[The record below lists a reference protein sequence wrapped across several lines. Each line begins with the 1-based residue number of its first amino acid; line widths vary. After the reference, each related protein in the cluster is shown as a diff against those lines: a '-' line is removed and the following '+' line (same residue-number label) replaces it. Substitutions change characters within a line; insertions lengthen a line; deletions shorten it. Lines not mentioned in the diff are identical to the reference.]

1 MRKSLLVSL
10 VMLVAFASLPSA
22 WSSRALGA
30 TAGVA
35 VALDGVNLAFTDAKP
50 FVDAQ
55 KRVLVPLRF
64 VSEKLGTTVDYQE
77 AQGTVSIKSDS
88 LDITLKL
95 GSQKATVN
103 GVEKNLGTQ
112 PVLKN
117 SRAYVPLRFVSEA
130 LGRRVVWDG
139 ANNTAHIWNL
149 ISDKVLEEQSAI
161 DWMAS
166 GISMPAHVSYHYF
179 DAKDGKLTFEDSLWD
194 GPMGP
199 YKGYSVSEKITP
211 DLSKKA
217 YQMVKYLANDEQY
230 TSAHY
235 WPETS
240 NGTSSSLAIAYA
252 VQSRAVDNDNYYF
265 RFSFPEKTYYSS
277 FASKKVTMRLIV
289 NRLFWNEESG
299 RNFKVENKLRM
310 ALVALYGDSIGI
322 SMFNWIM
329 CYYNSAMVD
338 FEKLRTVKTSKTFG
352 NVQIDLDGTGV
363 QLLTF
368 SFSSK

>member
-1 MRKSLLVSL
+1 MKKLLVL
-10 VMLVAFASLPSA
+10 LLVAVVALTVTPANSNTKAAAASGIS
-22 WSSRALGA
+22 
-30 TAGVA
+30 
-35 VALDGVNLAFTDAKP
+35 VALDGINLSFADAKP
-50 FVDAQ
+50 FADSQ

-77 AQGTVSIKSDS
+77 AAGSVAIKSDE
-88 LDITLKL
+88 LDIQLVL

-103 GVEKNLGTQ
+103 GVEKDLGTL

-139 ANNTAHIWNL
+139 ANSTAHIWNL
-149 ISDKVLEEQSAI
+149 ISDAELETESAKTG
-161 DWMAS
+161 W
-166 GISMPAHVSYHYF
+166 GYEYSMPAHVSYHYF

-194 GPMGP
+194 GPKGP
-199 YKGYSVSEKITP
+199 YKGYSVSEKLTP
-211 DLSKKA
+211 DLNKKA
-217 YQMVKYLANDEQY
+217 YQMVKYLAGDEQY
-230 TSAHY
+230 ASAHY

-240 NGTSSSLAIAYA
+240 AGTDATLAIAYA

-265 RFSFPEKTYYSS
+265 RFLFQEKAYSSS
-277 FASKKVTMRLIV
+277 FASKKVTMRLVV

-299 RNFKVENKLRM
+299 RNVKIENKLRM
-310 ALVALYGDSIGI
+310 ALVALYGDSTGI

-329 CYYNSAMVD
+329 SYYNSAMVD
-338 FEKLRTVKTSKTFG
+338 FDKLRTVKTSKTFG
-352 NVQIDLDGTGV
+352 NVLVDLDGSGV

-368 SFSSK
+368 SFSTKE